1 MEDDSIISGFDGN
14 DRMDTP
20 FVVDFSVAT
29 KLDAGGSTCDVY
41 VCTIQHRRVFV
52 KRLKEEFRNKS
63 FYRAAF
69 NKEYDL
75 GVTLSH
81 RSLPRYVGFGDDY
94 IVMDFIE
101 GQTLDDLIKRDDS
114 RLKDRR
120 FVKKLLGELVDV
132 VEYLHNRNIVHCDIK
147 ADNVIVSPYAD
158 GPVTLIDFDKA
169 YSSWLDSTHGDAG
182 KYGCAECADGQ
193 IDFKGIGLLAG
204 KLGLK
209 RLAKVCGESAVS
221 VASARRALKGR
232 RYWPAVAVLVV
243 IAAVSVVGTLL
254 LRNNDSDKAAVAVP
268 NLSVPVDS
276 AQSVLPD
283 SSTTDAVQPVPQIG
297 KLTIDNAWISALIAR
312 QSAEIEEYKRQMWQV
327 LDCNTIKVSEK
338 YSTIDRFNLS
348 VEQAKNQIIYEA
360 VEHYHDLN
368 ELDVQLAV
376 RNNPAWKKL
385 EKEERKMWQ
394 AMADWRHKIKES
406 QRSSGRL
413 ASPPDTIRDVA
424 PSAQHR

>member
-20 FVVDFSVAT
+20 FAVDFSVAT

-63 FYRAAF
+63 FYRVAF

-101 GQTLDDLIKRDDS
+101 GQTLADLIKRDDS
-114 RLKDRR
+114 RLKNRR

-158 GPVTLIDFDKA
+158 GPVTLIDLDKA

-204 KLGLK
+204 KLGSK
-209 RLAKVCGESAVS
+209 RLAKVCGERTVTVDS
-221 VASARRALKGR
+221 VRRALKGHSH
-232 RYWPAVAVLVV
+232 WPAVAVLV
-243 IAAVSVVGTLL
+243 AVAVAGVAGTLL
-254 LRNNDSDKAAVAVP
+254 LIHNDSDKGEAAIPGSAVMAD
-268 NLSVPVDS
+268 SVP
-276 AQSVLPD
+276 ASVSPTEHGEVAPSESQLKKP
-283 SSTTDAVQPVPQIG
+283 A
-297 KLTIDNAWISALIAR
+297 IDNTWIDALIAG
-312 QSAEIEEYKRQMWQV
+312 QAAKIEGYKRNIWRV
-327 LDCNTIKVSEK
+327 LDNDSIPVRARRLAISDC
-338 YSTIDRFNLS
+338 IDSLGSAYNR
-348 VEQAKNQIIYEA
+348 VIYES
-360 VEHYHDLN
+360 VDRYRDLN
-368 ELDVQLAV
+368 EVDVQLAV
-376 RNNPAWKKL
+376 RNNSRWQKFEKYYL
-385 EKEERKMWQ
+385 ETVTDLSNWNP
-394 AMADWRHKIKES
+394 KES
-406 QRSSGRL
+406 QRSSGRPV
-413 ASPPDTIRDVA
+413 SPPDTSRDVA
-424 PSAQHR
+424 PSALHR

>member
-1 MEDDSIISGFDGN
+1 MEDDSITSGFDGN

-169 YSSWLDSTHGDAG
+169 YSSWLDSTHGEAG

-254 LRNNDSDKAAVAVP
+254 LRNNDSDKAGGTV
-268 NLSVPVDS
+268 SGSPVMPDS
-276 AQSVLPD
+276 AQAIVSPTEHGEAAP
-283 SSTTDAVQPVPQIG
+283 SESQI
-297 KLTIDNAWISALIAR
+297 KKPTIDNAWIDALIAG
-312 QSAEIEEYKRQMWQV
+312 QAAKIEGYKRNIWRV
-327 LDCNTIKVSEK
+327 LDNDSIPVRARRLAISDC
-338 YSTIDRFNLS
+338 IDSMGSAYNR
-348 VEQAKNQIIYEA
+348 VIYES
-360 VEHYHDLN
+360 VDRYRNLN
-368 ELDVQLAV
+368 EVDVQLAV
-376 RNNPAWKKL
+376 RNNSRWQKF
-385 EKEERKMWQ
+385 EKCYQETVTALFNWNP
-394 AMADWRHKIKES
+394 KES
-406 QRSSGRL
+406 QRSSGRPV
-413 ASPPDTIRDVA
+413 SPPDTIRDVA
-424 PSAQHR
+424 PSALHR